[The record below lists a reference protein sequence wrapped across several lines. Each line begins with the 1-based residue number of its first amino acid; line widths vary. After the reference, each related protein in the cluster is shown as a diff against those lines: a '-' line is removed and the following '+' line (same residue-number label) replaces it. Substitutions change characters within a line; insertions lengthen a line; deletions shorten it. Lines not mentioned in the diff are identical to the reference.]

1 MLQYK
6 RSTEKANCMFYETIH
21 RHINKEDRQ
30 RESREMKRKYS
41 KCSQE
46 RKNKLCPNFCF
57 LDYTAPGRR
66 LELL

>member
-1 MLQYK
+1 
-6 RSTEKANCMFYETIH
+6 MFYETIH

>member
-30 RESREMKRKYS
+30 RESREMKRKCS
-41 KCSQE
+41 NCSQE
-46 RKNKLCPNFCF
+46 RKKQAMP
-57 LDYTAPGRR
+57 
-66 LELL
+66 